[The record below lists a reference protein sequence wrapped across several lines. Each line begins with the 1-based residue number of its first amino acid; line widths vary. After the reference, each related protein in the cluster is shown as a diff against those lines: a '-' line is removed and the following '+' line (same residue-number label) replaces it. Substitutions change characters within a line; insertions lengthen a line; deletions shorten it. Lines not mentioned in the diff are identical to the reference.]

1 MAGDR
6 NIYMGSGNSG
16 NYNESIQ
23 GNYIQGNFIN
33 MGQDLSQ
40 VTAQIQ
46 ESLIQLQTQ
55 GYTPQDAQQKVA
67 SDLVSQANN
76 DSQFRSNLVKFGK
89 FVSDAAA
96 NGLIGEATVG
106 VIKLAFGLLGIPLF

>member
-6 NIYMGSGNSG
+6 KIYMGSG

-23 GNYIQGNFIN
+23 GYYIEGNFIN
-33 MGQDLSQ
+33 TGQDLSQ

-46 ESLIQLQTQ
+46 QLLIQLQKQ

-76 DSQFRSNLVKFGK
+76 DSPAKSRLVKWGQY
-89 FVSDAAA
+89 VLDGAA
-96 NGLIGEATVG
+96 NGLIGEAVVG
-106 VIKLAFGLLGIPLF
+106 VVKLTLGLLGIPL

>member
-1 MAGDR
+1 MAGDG
-6 NIYMGSGNSG
+6 NNVYMGSGN
-16 NYNESIQ
+16 YNQSIQ

-33 MGQDLSQ
+33 MGHDLSQ
-40 VTAQIQ
+40 VATQIQ

-76 DSQFRSNLVKFGK
+76 DSQAKSRLVKLGQY
-89 FVSDAAA
+89 VRDAAA
-96 NGLIGEATVG
+96 NGLIGEASIG
-106 VIKLAFGLLGIPLF
+106 VIKLALGFLGIPL

>member
-6 NIYMGSGNSG
+6 TIYMGSG

-23 GNYIQGNFIN
+23 GNYIEGNFIN
-33 MGQDLSQ
+33 TGQDLSQ

-46 ESLIQLQTQ
+46 QLLIQLQKQ
-55 GYTPQDAQQKVA
+55 GYTPEDAQQKVA

-76 DSQFRSNLVKFGK
+76 DSQAKSRLVKWTQYVLDG
-89 FVSDAAA
+89 AA
-96 NGLIGEATVG
+96 NGLIGEAVVG
-106 VIKLAFGLLGIPLF
+106 VVKLTLGLLGIPL